1 MLKERLRRCVERVG
15 NGANLA
21 RTTGIPRRTL
31 ETYLSGAAEP
41 KASRLAAI
49 ARSAGVSGHWLLTGE
64 GPECGDENDSV
75 AQFVAI
81 EKPAVGGS
89 NEQARGSVAP
99 VGPPSRLAFHRDWMN
114 QHGWKADRL
123 RLVRTLGD
131 CMAPTVRDGA
141 LMLVDSSL
149 DTMREEGVYVL
160 EVDDA
165 LLVRRVQFD
174 VNGGLIATSDN
185 PAYQRQRLDP
195 DDRNGLSVF
204 GKVVWVGNPME

>member
-21 RTTGIPRRTL
+21 RSTGIPRRTL

-64 GPECGDENDSV
+64 GPECGEESDSV

-81 EKPAVGGS
+81 EKPVVGDR
-89 NEQARGSVAP
+89 NEQARGSAAP
-99 VGPPSRLAFHRDWMN
+99 VGPPSRLAFHRDWMK
-114 QHGWKADRL
+114 QHGWQADRL

-149 DTMREEGVYVL
+149 DEMREEGVYVL

-165 LLVRRVQFD
+165 LLVRRIQFD

-185 PAYQRQRLDP
+185 PAYHRQRLQPADG
-195 DDRNGLSVF
+195 DGLSVF
-204 GKVVWVGNPME
+204 GKVVWVGNPMD